1 MERAMKTEL
10 TGPMDDE
17 MIAEVGY
24 ASKRF
29 RGRQV
34 RITIEEVIEEPQTG
48 KRKVKPPYP
57 PVKKC
62 SHERGGSRNER
73 RHVNA

>member
-48 KRKVKPPYP
+48 KRKVKPPNTHQS
-57 PVKKC
+57 K
-62 SHERGGSRNER
+62 
-73 RHVNA
+73 NAPMSEVEVETNGDM